1 MWMGTIY
8 NTPEHRKACVC
19 SIYLLCHAPQV
30 LFISLSS
37 CASSKL
43 FYSMCCVALF
53 SACTAPP
60 RLLLPPPLIVQTCNI
75 NFSKIIEF
83 QRKLRY
89 PPSLVYQHPAWVDA
103 MFGYSAATVSG
114 GHGNNNTHSIAR
126 FLSTFVLGK
135 NYGAFFRYNLQLGR
149 RFLLNFTI
157 RKSIRSGCWHDNK
170 SQQWIFMFFF
180 KKKSICYLDDDT
192 IRGLWWYLFCS
203 ILFWCTMDAMHGIEK
218 TKLGDNINIKW
229 PTICITRAL
238 SISCF
243 EHGWCPK
250 IFITIC
256 LWS

>member
-1 MWMGTIY
+1 MHDFSVLLCFVKIMELSFDITCSLVDDSYWTSQSESPLEVAAGTITKVSNEY
-8 NTPEHRKACVC
+8 
-19 SIYLLCHAPQV
+19 
-30 LFISLSS
+30 S
-37 CASSKL
+37 C
-43 FYSMCCVALF
+43 
-53 SACTAPP
+53 
-60 RLLLPPPLIVQTCNI
+60 
-75 NFSKIIEF
+75 
-83 QRKLRY
+83 
-89 PPSLVYQHPAWVDA
+89 
-103 MFGYSAATVSG
+103 
-114 GHGNNNTHSIAR
+114 
-126 FLSTFVLGK
+126 
-135 NYGAFFRYNLQLGR
+135 
-149 RFLLNFTI
+149 
-157 RKSIRSGCWHDNK
+157 
-170 SQQWIFMFFF
+170 FF